1 MPLLRLLLLLLLLL
15 NTHPAHSQK
24 NVDSQHLLWL
34 RYNLRVPLNE
44 THALRQE
51 VEERTYWFPWR
62 QHQLISRTVV
72 ERKLGKGW
80 NAGLGLTAF
89 RQSLPHD
96 PLVPVASVRN
106 ELRPMVE
113 IAGYQAFSE
122 KVGLHHRYWGE
133 LRYFEAP
140 EGGFAFSNYRFRYRA
155 ELRYLPTTKLQVRAF
170 EEILLNAGK
179 QIALNV
185 FDQNRYGASVQY
197 FPTKRVGFE
206 LGYLNWFQ
214 QRPSGQEFYDRHIV
228 RFTVHHQLPQ
238 KGA

>member
-1 MPLLRLLLLLLLLL
+1 MPPNRLLWLLPLLLIL
-15 NTHPAHSQK
+15 HPAPAQK
-24 NVDSQHLLWL
+24 TVDSQQLLWL
-34 RYNLRVPLNE
+34 RYNLRAPLNE
-44 THALRQE
+44 AYALRLE
-51 VEERTYWFPWR
+51 VEERTYCFPWR
-62 QHQLISRTVV
+62 QHQLISRTLL

-80 NAGLGLTAF
+80 NAGVGLTAF

-96 PLVPVASVRN
+96 PRVPVSSVRN

-113 IAGYQAFSE
+113 VAGYQAFSA

-140 EGGFAFSNYRFRYRA
+140 EGGFAFANYRFRYRA
-155 ELRYLPTTKLQVRAF
+155 ELRYLPTTRVQVRAF

-179 QIALNV
+179 QVAQNV

-214 QRPSGQEFYDRHIV
+214 QRPSGREFYDRHIV
-228 RFTVHHQLPQ
+228 RFTIHHQLPQ